1 MEVLI
6 VDDSETV
13 RIKLRNALEVSGL
26 IIYEASDGLE
36 GLGVLEEKKTIK
48 LIVSDL
54 NMPGLSG
61 LDFIEQ
67 ARAFEEFKKVPV
79 LIVTTEATDS
89 LKQRAKDLG
98 VRAWMQKPI
107 ALEKVANVINRVLEE
122 LKGA

>member
-13 RIKLRNALEVSGL
+13 RIKLRNALEGSGL

-67 ARAFEEFKKVPV
+67 ARALEEFKEVPV
-79 LIVTTEATDS
+79 LIVTTEATES

-107 ALEKVANVINRVLEE
+107 ALEKVAAVINRVLGE
-122 LKGA
+122 KQDA

>member
-13 RIKLRNALEVSGL
+13 RIKLKNALQGSGL
-26 IIYEASDGLE
+26 IIHEASDGLE
-36 GLGVLEEKKTIK
+36 GLGVLEETRTIK

-54 NMPGLSG
+54 NMPGLNG

-67 ARAFEEFKKVPV
+67 ARTFEEFKEVPV
-79 LIVTTEATDS
+79 LIVTTEVAES

-98 VRAWMQKPI
+98 VRAWMQKPL
-107 ALEKVANVINRVLEE
+107 AQEKVADVINRVLGE

>member
-13 RIKLRNALEVSGL
+13 RIKLKNALEESGL
-26 IIYEASDGLE
+26 IIHEASDGLE
-36 GLGVLEEKKTIK
+36 GLGVLEETRTIK

-54 NMPGLSG
+54 NMPGLNG

-67 ARAFEEFKKVPV
+67 ARAFEEFKEVPV
-79 LIVTTEATDS
+79 LIVTTEVAES

-98 VRAWMQKPI
+98 VRAWMQKPL
-107 ALEKVANVINRVLEE
+107 AQEKVADVINRVL
-122 LKGA
+122 G

>member
-13 RIKLRNALEVSGL
+13 RMKLKNSLEESGYV
-26 IIYEASDGLE
+26 IHEASDGLE
-36 GLGVLEEKKTIK
+36 GLGVLEETRTIK

-54 NMPGLSG
+54 NMPGLNG

-67 ARAFEEFKKVPV
+67 AREFEEFKEVPV
-79 LIVTTEATDS
+79 LIVTTEVAES
-89 LKQRAKDLG
+89 LKERAKDLG
-98 VRAWMQKPI
+98 VRAWMQKPL
-107 ALEKVANVINRVLEE
+107 AQEKVAGVINRVLGE

>member
-13 RIKLRNALEVSGL
+13 RIKLKNALQASGL
-26 IIYEASDGLE
+26 IIHEASDGLE
-36 GLGVLEEKKTIK
+36 GLGILEETRTIN

-54 NMPGLSG
+54 NMPGLNG

-67 ARAFEEFKKVPV
+67 ARAFEEFKEVPV
-79 LIVTTEATDS
+79 LIVTTEVAES

-98 VRAWMQKPI
+98 VRAWMQKPL
-107 ALEKVANVINRVLEE
+107 AQEKVAGVINRVLGE

>member
-1 MEVLI
+1 MEILI

-13 RIKLRNALEVSGL
+13 RIKLKNALQGSGL
-26 IIYEASDGLE
+26 IIHEASDGLE
-36 GLGVLEEKKTIK
+36 GLGILEETRTIN

-54 NMPGLSG
+54 NMPGLNG

-67 ARAFEEFKKVPV
+67 ARTFEEFKEVPV
-79 LIVTTEATDS
+79 LIVTTEVAQS

-98 VRAWMQKPI
+98 VRAWMQKPL
-107 ALEKVANVINRVLEE
+107 AQEKVADVINRVLGE

>member
-13 RIKLRNALEVSGL
+13 RIKLRNALEGSGL

-36 GLGVLEEKKTIK
+36 GLGVLEERKTIK

-61 LDFIEQ
+61 LDFIEL
-67 ARAFEEFKKVPV
+67 ARAFNEFKEIPV
-79 LIVTTEATDS
+79 LFVSTEATDS
-89 LKQRAKDLG
+89 LKQKAKDLG

-107 ALEKVANVINRVLEE
+107 ALEKVANVIHRVLGE

>member
-13 RIKLRNALEVSGL
+13 RIKLKSALQASGL
-26 IIYEASDGLE
+26 IIHEASDGLE
-36 GLGVLEEKKTIK
+36 GLGVLEETRTIN

-54 NMPGLSG
+54 NMPGLNG

-67 ARAFEEFKKVPV
+67 ARTFEEFKEVPV
-79 LIVTTEATDS
+79 LIVTTEVAQS

-98 VRAWMQKPI
+98 VRAWMQKPL
-107 ALEKVANVINRVLEE
+107 AQEKVADVINRVLGE

>member
-13 RIKLRNALEVSGL
+13 RIKLKNALQASGL
-26 IIYEASDGLE
+26 IIHEASDGLE
-36 GLGVLEEKKTIK
+36 GLGVLEETRTIN

-54 NMPGLSG
+54 NMPGLNG

-67 ARAFEEFKKVPV
+67 ARTFEEFKEVPV
-79 LIVTTEATDS
+79 LIVTTEVAES

-98 VRAWMQKPI
+98 VRAWMQKPL
-107 ALEKVANVINRVLEE
+107 AQEKVADVINRVLGE

>member
-13 RIKLRNALEVSGL
+13 RIKLKNALQASGL
-26 IIYEASDGLE
+26 IIHEASDGLE
-36 GLGVLEEKKTIK
+36 GLGVLEETRTIN

-54 NMPGLSG
+54 NMPGLNG

-67 ARAFEEFKKVPV
+67 ARTFEEFKEVPV
-79 LIVTTEATDS
+79 LIVTTEVAQS

-98 VRAWMQKPI
+98 VRAWMQKPL
-107 ALEKVANVINRVLEE
+107 AQEKVADVINRVLGE